1 MAYTTIPKST
11 AQFNTKLYTGTGSS
25 NAITGVGFQPDF
37 VWQKSRSA
45 TEYHGLFDVLRGV
58 TKRLRSAS
66 NGAESTQAGSLTAF
80 GSDGFT
86 VGGSPNND
94 AANGNGQT
102 FVSWNWKANGQ
113 GSSNTDGSINTIK
126 TSANTTSGFSV
137 GTWTGN
143 GSASTIG
150 HGLGVAPSVVIVKN
164 TSGTYGW
171 QVYHQAL
178 GATKYIAFDA
188 DTEQTSSQ
196 SWNNTAPT
204 STVFTVG
211 ASNSNNGNGNVIVFY
226 AFAEKQ
232 GYSKFGSYIGN
243 GNNDGVFLYTGFKPA
258 FFLYKVS
265 SATGSWNILDTK
277 RDIDNPAN
285 LHLQPNSSN
294 AEAVDFN
301 IDLLSN
307 GIKIRGSGGNINS
320 SGVSY
325 IYMAFAEEPLVST
338 NGVPA
343 TAR

>member
-1 MAYTTIPKST
+1 MAYTTVPKST
-11 AQFNTKLYTGTGSS
+11 AYFNTKLYTGNYST
-25 NAITGVGFQPDF
+25 NAITGVGFQPDLA
-37 VWQKSRSA
+37 WIKSRGTA
-45 TEYHGLFDVLRGV
+45 GENHYLFDALRGV
-58 TKRLRSAS
+58 TKYIHSDTTA
-66 NGAESTQAGSLTAF
+66 AQSTNSSTLTAF

-86 VGGSPNND
+86 VGANNSVNKSSD
-94 AANGNGQT
+94 PL
-102 FVSWNWKANGQ
+102 VSWNWKANGL